1 MISSLPS
8 LQYFS
13 LSRQVVVSADASSD
27 RICAVLLQRDGER
40 MLPLTFA
47 SRTLTD
53 AVQRYA
59 QIEKECLAAVW
70 SYDNFGKYLVSL
82 SKFELC
88 TEHKKPLD
96 RAPIRCQRVL
106 FRLLKFALVISHK
119 PGKQI
124 VIADALSQNPR
135 GVSNSQYADE
145 VELYVDNLMAQ
156 MLGTERRLS
165 KLRRAMI
172 HGSDMGELH

>member
-40 MLPLTFA
+40 MLPLTFS

-82 SKFELC
+82 SKFELY
-88 TEHKKPLD
+88 TDHKKPLD

-124 VIADALSQNPR
+124 VIADALSQNPTR
-135 GVSNSQYADE
+135 SMRTKLNFMWTTLWLRCWAQREGCP
-145 VELYVDNLMAQ
+145 NL
-156 MLGTERRLS
+156 E
-165 KLRRAMI
+165 
-172 HGSDMGELH
+172 EP